1 MAKVEADLAST
12 KCRGGDAV
20 ARAWFQEADGPG
32 FQIPATHILAYCS
45 TTVPVF
51 TCKMGITIVNTS

>member
-1 MAKVEADLAST
+1 MAEVEADLASI

-20 ARAWFQEADGPG
+20 TRAWIREADRPG
-32 FQIPATHILAYCS
+32 FQIPAPHILAYCS
-45 TTVPVF
+45 NTVPLF